1 MTDEPAGGP
10 QGPTTT
16 RGEIAG
22 KVVTMLLVIGPVA
35 ALGALAPLMWGRLLP
50 WRDIV
55 VGGALFLVTGFGISI
70 GYHRLFTHRSF
81 RAKRW
86 FKIVLAVVGSFAM
99 EGSVTGWV
107 ANHRRHH
114 RFSDR
119 AGDPHSPHEYGRGLV
134 NQLHGFAHAQV
145 GWLFSASPTS
155 VEVYASDLLEDRDL
169 ARVGKLF
176 PLFAILS
183 IGAPFALGWTISGT
197 LAGATTML
205 LWAGL
210 VRMMLLHHVTWS
222 VNSVC
227 HMFGKQP
234 AGTHDQSRNFAP
246 LALVS
251 FGESW
256 HNFHHAHP
264 ASARHGALP
273 RQLDPSAALIS
284 AFERFGW
291 VDNVRWP
298 SERQIASAMAA

>member
-1 MTDEPAGGP
+1 MTMQSSTESAGSSVSVA
-10 QGPTTT
+10 
-16 RGEIAG
+16 EVAG
-22 KVVTMLLVIGPVA
+22 KVFTALLVIGPVVA
-35 ALGALAPLMWGRLLP
+35 VGVLAPLLWGRLLSSS
-50 WRDIV
+50 DLV
-55 VGGALFLVTGFGISI
+55 VAGALFVVTGFGISI

-119 AGDPHSPHEYGRGLV
+119 AGDPHSPHEYGAGPANRLR
-134 NQLHGFAHAQV
+134 GFAHAQV

-155 VEVYASDLLEDRDL
+155 IDAYASDLLEDSDI
-169 ARVGKLF
+169 ARVAKLF
-176 PLFAILS
+176 PLFAVLS

-210 VRMMLLHHVTWS
+210 ARMMLLHHVTWS

-234 AGTHDQSRNFAP
+234 ASTRDKSRNFAP
-246 LALVS
+246 LALIS

-273 RQLDPSAALIS
+273 RQLDPSAALIA
-284 AFERFGW
+284 AFERLGW
-291 VDNVRWP
+291 VDDVRWP
-298 SERQIASAMAA
+298 SRSQIASAFRP